1 MIDLTVCH
9 LAFSFG
15 VFLLSWGGS
24 WKDTELP
31 PGLGWALRIRGSL
44 PEYFASFFSLTS
56 WEGFARIDSI
66 LNIQLNT
73 LKFELNTC
81 NIHAVR
87 SVRSVRSFFLVHS

>member
-1 MIDLTVCH
+1 M
-9 LAFSFG
+9 
-15 VFLLSWGGS
+15 LL
-24 WKDTELP
+24 
-31 PGLGWALRIRGSL
+31 
-44 PEYFASFFSLTS
+44 FFSLTS

-87 SVRSVRSFFLVHS
+87 SVRSVRSFFPVHSFMMMGEEKFFLTDFPRDVESNSPILEP